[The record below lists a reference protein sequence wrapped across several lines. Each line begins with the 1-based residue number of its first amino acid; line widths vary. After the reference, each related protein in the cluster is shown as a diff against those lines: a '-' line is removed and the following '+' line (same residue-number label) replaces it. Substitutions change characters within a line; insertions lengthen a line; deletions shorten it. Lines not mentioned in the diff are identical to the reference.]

1 MILKHFSS
9 LWTDF
14 IKTILQFRVTLY
26 NTCFIIWIL
35 SGSQIGWLA
44 WDLII
49 CFEYISLEPS
59 NVMFI
64 CLIDPSLCF
73 KCMLCWAQSSDG
85 WPVKARLNFLLKL
98 TDLFRF
104 QNDLDPASWIKE
116 HLCSAVLWRTADIT
130 RTVTETVKQA
140 ENFSLNPN
148 SLLKLVLISSCLDS
162 FQQNKALA
170 VEHLSYMAI
179 FVSL

>member
-1 MILKHFSS
+1 M
-9 LWTDF
+9 
-14 IKTILQFRVTLY
+14 
-26 NTCFIIWIL
+26 
-35 SGSQIGWLA
+35 GWLA

-49 CFEYISLEPS
+49 CLEYISLEPS

-64 CLIDPSLCF
+64 FLIYPNLCF
-73 KCMLCWAQSSDG
+73 KYMHCWTQSSDG

-104 QNDLDPASWIKE
+104 QNDLDPACWIKE
-116 HLCSAVLWRTADIT
+116 HLWASVFWRTADIT
-130 RTVTETVKQA
+130 RTVTETVRQA

-148 SLLKLVLISSCLDS
+148 SPLKLVLIPSCLDS
-162 FQQNKALA
+162 FQQYKVLA
-170 VEHLSYMAI
+170 IEHLSYMAI